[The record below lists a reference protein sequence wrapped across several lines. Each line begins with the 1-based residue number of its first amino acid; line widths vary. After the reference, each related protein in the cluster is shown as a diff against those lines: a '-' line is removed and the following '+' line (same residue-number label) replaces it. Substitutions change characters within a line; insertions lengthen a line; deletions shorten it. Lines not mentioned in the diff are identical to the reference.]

1 MSVRNSPT
9 DIFKPDHSR
18 RKIIATTKKTPIANA
33 ITSVDVTPIT
43 SLTDLGY
50 RQGATRDALQNQA
63 QFAID
68 NIVGFPEEI
77 DDTSKEK
84 LERGYMMR
92 FNDNHPVKTYGIVD
106 GNYLDF
112 ATLEKDAQSKVK
124 EKVEIGVDVVFS
136 YTQQEYGKLKTT
148 DPAKYAAF
156 KPWRDAFIDYKSGCL
171 SDLKAAARKLLK
183 KKDGSERAPN
193 LDFSEWIERKEKD
206 ASGVL
211 VTKGVLDDMLT
222 RCRTASKR
230 KDATADLERLTKSI
244 AAFKAVWIG

>member
-1 MSVRNSPT
+1 M
-9 DIFKPDHSR
+9 
-18 RKIIATTKKTPIANA
+18 A
-33 ITSVDVTPIT
+33 ITSVDITPIS

-63 QFAID
+63 RYAID

-77 DDTSKEK
+77 DDASKEK
-84 LERGYMMR
+84 LEKGYMMR
-92 FNDNHPVKTYGIVD
+92 YNDNYPAKTYGIVD

-112 ATLEKDAQSKVK
+112 ATLEKDAQSKIK

-136 YTQQEYGKLKTT
+136 YTQQEYGKLKST

-156 KPWRDAFIDYKSGCL
+156 KPWREAFIDYKSGCL

-183 KKDGSERAPN
+183 KKDGTERAAN
-193 LDFSEWIERKEKD
+193 LDFAEYIYRKE
-206 ASGVL
+206 GTE
-211 VTKGVLDDMLT
+211 TKGILEDMLT

-230 KDATADLERLTKSI
+230 KDATADMDRLQKSI
-244 AAFKAVWIG
+244 AAFKAAWLG

>member
-1 MSVRNSPT
+1 MAT
-9 DIFKPDHSR
+9 KT
-18 RKIIATTKKTPIANA
+18 KIAGA
-33 ITSVDVTPIT
+33 ITSVDVSPIA

-50 RQGATRDALQNQA
+50 RQGATRDALRNQA

-68 NIVGFPEEI
+68 NIAGFPAEI
-77 DDTSKEK
+77 DDTSKGQ

-92 FNDNHPVKTYGIVD
+92 FNDNHPAKVYGIVD

-112 ATLEKDAQSKVK
+112 ANLDKDAQSKVK

-136 YTQQEYGKLKTT
+136 YTQQEYGKLKST

-156 KPWRDAFIDYKSGCL
+156 KPWRDGFTDYKSGCL
-171 SDLKAAARKLLK
+171 SDLKASARKILR
-183 KKDGSERAPN
+183 KKDGAERAPN
-193 LDFSEWIERKEKD
+193 LDFAEWIERKD
-206 ASGVL
+206 GTDTVGVL
-211 VTKGVLDDMLT
+211 ADMIT

-244 AAFKAVWIG
+244 VAFKAVWLG

>member
-1 MSVRNSPT
+1 MAT
-9 DIFKPDHSR
+9 KT
-18 RKIIATTKKTPIANA
+18 KIAMA
-33 ITSVDVTPIT
+33 ITSVDITPIS

-63 QFAID
+63 RYAID

-84 LERGYMMR
+84 LEKGYMMR
-92 FNDNHPVKTYGIVD
+92 YNDNYPAKTYGIVD

-112 ATLEKDAQSKVK
+112 ESLDKDAQSKIK

-136 YTQQEYGKLKTT
+136 YTQQEYGKLKST

-156 KPWRDAFIDYKSGCL
+156 KPWREAFIDYKSGCL

-183 KKDGSERAPN
+183 KKDGTERAAN
-193 LDFSEWIERKEKD
+193 LDFAEYICRKE
-206 ASGVL
+206 GTE
-211 VTKGVLDDMLT
+211 TKGVLEDMLT

-230 KDATADLERLTKSI
+230 KDATADMDRLQKSI
-244 AAFKAVWIG
+244 AAFKSVWLG

>member
-1 MSVRNSPT
+1 MAT
-9 DIFKPDHSR
+9 KT
-18 RKIIATTKKTPIANA
+18 KIAVA

-63 QFAID
+63 RYAID

-84 LERGYMMR
+84 LEKGYMMR
-92 FNDNHPVKTYGIVD
+92 YNDNYPPKVYGIVD

-112 ATLEKDAQSKVK
+112 ESFDKDSQSRIK

-136 YTQQEYGKLKTT
+136 YTQQEYGKLKST

-156 KPWRDAFIDYKSGCL
+156 KPWREAFIDYKSGCL

-183 KKDGSERAPN
+183 KKDGTERAAN
-193 LDFSEWIERKEKD
+193 LDFAEYICRKEKD

-211 VTKGVLDDMLT
+211 ETKGVLEDMLT

-230 KDATADLERLTKSI
+230 KDATADMDKLQKSI
-244 AAFKAVWIG
+244 AAFKTVWLG

>member
-1 MSVRNSPT
+1 MAT
-9 DIFKPDHSR
+9 KT
-18 RKIIATTKKTPIANA
+18 KIAMA
-33 ITSVDVTPIT
+33 ITSVDITPIS

-50 RQGATRDALQNQA
+50 RQGATRDALRNQA
-63 QFAID
+63 RYAID

-84 LERGYMMR
+84 LEKGYMLR
-92 FNDNHPVKTYGIVD
+92 YNDNYPVKTYGIVD

-112 ATLEKDAQSKVK
+112 ESLDKDAQSKIK

-136 YTQQEYGKLKTT
+136 YTQQEYGKLKST

-156 KPWRDAFIDYKSGCL
+156 KPWRDGFIDYKSGCL
-171 SDLKAAARKLLK
+171 SDLRAATRKLLK
-183 KKDGSERAPN
+183 KNDGTERAAN
-193 LDFSEWIERKEKD
+193 LDFAEYICRKEKD

-211 VTKGVLDDMLT
+211 ETKGVLEDMLT

-230 KDATADLERLTKSI
+230 KDATADMDRLQKSI
-244 AAFKAVWIG
+244 AAFKTVWLG

>member
-1 MSVRNSPT
+1 M
-9 DIFKPDHSR
+9 
-18 RKIIATTKKTPIANA
+18 ATKTKVANA
-33 ITSVDVTPIT
+33 IVSFDVAPIT

-50 RQGATRDALQNQA
+50 RQAGGRDALRKQA
-63 QFAID
+63 QYAID
-68 NIVGFPEEI
+68 NIVGFPAEI
-77 DDTSKEK
+77 DDTSKGL

-92 FNDNHPVKTYGIVD
+92 FNDNRPPKTYGIVD

-112 ATLEKDAQSKVK
+112 DNLDPDAQSKVK

-136 YTQQEYGKLKTT
+136 YTQQEYGKLKST

-156 KPWRDAFIDYKSGCL
+156 KPWRDGFTDYKSGCL

-183 KKDGSERAPN
+183 AKDGAERAPN
-193 LDFSEWIERKEKD
+193 LDFGEWIERKDGTETV
-206 ASGVL
+206 GVL
-211 VTKGVLDDMLT
+211 VDMMT

-244 AAFKAVWIG
+244 AAFKAVWLG

>member
-1 MSVRNSPT
+1 M
-9 DIFKPDHSR
+9 
-18 RKIIATTKKTPIANA
+18 A

-63 QFAID
+63 RYAID

-77 DDTSKEK
+77 DDASKEK
-84 LERGYMMR
+84 LEKGYMLR
-92 FNDNHPVKTYGIVD
+92 YNDNYPAKIYGIVD

-112 ATLEKDAQSKVK
+112 ATLEKDAQSKIK

-136 YTQQEYGKLKTT
+136 YTQQEYGKLKST

-156 KPWRDAFIDYKSGCL
+156 KPWREAFIDYKSGCL
-171 SDLKAAARKLLK
+171 NDLKAAARKLLK
-183 KKDGSERAPN
+183 KKDGTERAAN
-193 LDFSEWIERKEKD
+193 LDFAEYIYRKE
-206 ASGVL
+206 GTE
-211 VTKGVLDDMLT
+211 TKGVLEDMLT

-230 KDATADLERLTKSI
+230 KDATADMDRLQKSI
-244 AAFKAVWIG
+244 AAFKAAWLG

>member
-1 MSVRNSPT
+1 M
-9 DIFKPDHSR
+9 
-18 RKIIATTKKTPIANA
+18 A

-63 QFAID
+63 RYAID

-77 DDTSKEK
+77 DEASKEK
-84 LERGYMMR
+84 LEKGYMMR
-92 FNDNHPVKTYGIVD
+92 FNDNRPAKIYGIVD

-112 ATLEKDAQSKVK
+112 DTLEKDAQSKIK

-136 YTQQEYGKLKTT
+136 YTQQEYGKLKST

-156 KPWRDAFIDYKSGCL
+156 KPWREGFIDYKSGCL
-171 SDLKAAARKLLK
+171 NDLKAAARKLLK
-183 KKDGSERAPN
+183 KKDGTERAAN
-193 LDFSEWIERKEKD
+193 LDFAEYIYRKE
-206 ASGVL
+206 GTE
-211 VTKGVLDDMLT
+211 TKGVLEDMLT

-230 KDATADLERLTKSI
+230 KDATADMDRLQKSI
-244 AAFKAVWIG
+244 AAFKAAWLG